1 VLGQQRRGAAEL
13 GARAETLE
21 HAQEHEQDRRP
32 DPDRLVGGQQP
43 DQAGREA
50 HHERRDD
57 QRLAAPDAVAE
68 MPEDHAAE
76 GARDKADAERRERDQ
91 RAGARDVNRVSDLGG
106 AKTDG

>member
-1 VLGQQRRGAAEL
+1 
-13 GARAETLE
+13 
-21 HAQEHEQDRRP
+21 
-32 DPDRLVGGQQP
+32 
-43 DQAGREA
+43 
-50 HHERRDD
+50 
-57 QRLAAPDAVAE
+57 